1 MQVQNDT
8 DLEKEM
14 RGKFPYKLYNITLTG
29 KALKKIHP
37 EILRVSFCPLICP

>member
-14 RGKFPYKLYNITLTG
+14 RGKLPYKLYNITLTDR
-29 KALKKIHP
+29 ALKNIHP
-37 EILRVSFCPLICP
+37 EILRVSSCPLIYF